1 MTITSLAVKNLG
13 RHRIR
18 TLLTSLGVAL
28 ASGTLFSILS
38 FDTGYKKSL
47 QEEVAGTGIHLF
59 VSTEGCPLEAA
70 SLIIHGGEI
79 PKFLR
84 MERLQEIKKT
94 EGVKE
99 AAGFLIFSLPT
110 PDGAKVDLFYGITDD
125 VPKLKP
131 NWKVKGN
138 WFKDDDS
145 IILGSEVARI
155 EKRGIGDKVF
165 IESLNKEFTV
175 VGVLERT
182 FGQDDGFYYLPMEV
196 AQKHF
201 RKEGKLTAVGVQLFD
216 LSKLTAVK
224 SRLESLPDV
233 YVVPAEDMSR
243 RILEL
248 VSGTKAL
255 MYAVLV
261 IALIVS
267 TLGLLNTILMAAFER
282 QREFGYLR
290 CVGADRMS
298 LVRLVLTETLILC
311 VAGGFAGILVG
322 YALSSG
328 VEGWIRGFLPYVPAG
343 KLLRPDALITSA
355 TMAVIMVLGAVA
367 GAYPAIRA
375 SKSSPVEAMRNE

>member
-13 RHRIR
+13 RHRMR
-18 TLLTSLGVAL
+18 TLLTALGVAL

-38 FDTGYKKSL
+38 FDAGYKKSL

-110 PDGAKVDLFYGITDD
+110 PDGSKVDLFYGITDD

-131 NWKVKGN
+131 NWKVKGT
-138 WFKDDDS
+138 WFQDDDS

-155 EKRGIGDKVF
+155 EKRGVGDKVF
-165 IESLNKEFTV
+165 IESLDKDFKV

-182 FGQDDGFYYLPMEV
+182 FGQDDGFYYLPMRV

-201 RKEGKLTAVGVQLFD
+201 KKEGKLTAVGVQLFD
-216 LSKLTAVK
+216 LSKLTDVK
-224 SRLESLPDV
+224 SRLESLPEV

-248 VSGTKAL
+248 VGGTKAL

-261 IALIVS
+261 VALVVS

-290 CVGADRMS
+290 CVGADRMD
-298 LVRLVLTETLILC
+298 LVRLILTETLVLC
-311 VAGGFAGILVG
+311 AAGGIAGVLIG

-328 VEGWIRGFLPYVPAG
+328 VESWMRGFLPYVPAG
-343 KLLRPDALITSA
+343 RLLRPDALITSA
-355 TMAVIMVLGAVA
+355 TIAVIVVLGAAA

-375 SKSSPVEAMRNE
+375 SKASPMEAMRND

>member
-38 FDTGYKKSL
+38 FDRGYEKSL
-47 QEEVAGTGIHLF
+47 KEEVSGTGIHLF

-79 PKFLR
+79 PKFLK
-84 MERLQEIKKT
+84 MERLQEIKNT
-94 EGVKE
+94 EGVRE

-110 PDGAKVDLFYGITDD
+110 PDGSKIDLFYGITDG

-131 NWKVKGN
+131 NWKVNGS
-138 WFKDDDS
+138 WFKDENS

-155 EKRGIGDKVF
+155 EKRGVGDKVF
-165 IESLNKEFTV
+165 IETLDKEFTI

-182 FGQDDGFYYLPMEV
+182 FGQDDGFYYLPMKV

-201 RKEGKLTAVGVQLFD
+201 KKEGKLTAVGVQLFD
-216 LSKLTAVK
+216 LSKMTEVK

-233 YVVPAEDMSR
+233 YVVPAEDISK

-248 VSGTKAL
+248 VGGTKAL
-255 MYAVLV
+255 MYAVLI
-261 IALIVS
+261 IALVVS

-290 CVGADRMS
+290 CVGADRMA
-298 LVRLVLTETLILC
+298 LVQLVLTETLILC
-311 VAGGFAGILVG
+311 LAGGIAGILIG

-328 VEGWIRGFLPYVPAG
+328 VEDWMRGFLPYVPAG
-343 KLLRPDALITSA
+343 KLLRPDAIITSV
-355 TMAVIMVLGAVA
+355 TMGVIMILGALA

>member
-1 MTITSLAVKNLG
+1 MTLTSLAVKNLG
-13 RHRIR
+13 RHRVR

-38 FDTGYKKSL
+38 FDRGYKKSL
-47 QEEVAGTGIHLF
+47 QEEVAGTGIHMF

-79 PKFLR
+79 PRFLR

-94 EGVKE
+94 EGVRE

-110 PDGAKVDLFYGITDD
+110 PDGSKIDLFYGITDD

-131 NWKVKGN
+131 NWKVNGS
-138 WFKDDDS
+138 WFNHDDS

-155 EKRGIGDKVF
+155 EKRGVGDKVF

-182 FGQDDGFYYLPMEV
+182 FGQDDGFYYLPMRV

-216 LSKLTAVK
+216 LSQLTAVK
-224 SRLESLPDV
+224 NRLESLPEV

-248 VSGTKAL
+248 VGGTKAL

-261 IALIVS
+261 IALAVS
-267 TLGLLNTILMAAFER
+267 ALGLLNTILMAAFER
-282 QREFGYLR
+282 QKEFGYLR
-290 CVGADRMS
+290 CAGANRMD
-298 LVRLVLTETLILC
+298 LVRLILTETLALC
-311 VAGGFAGILVG
+311 VVGGVAGILGG

-328 VEGWIRGFLPYVPAG
+328 VESWMRGFLPYVPAG
-343 KLLRPDALITSA
+343 KLLRPDAAIIAA
-355 TMAVIMVLGAVA
+355 TMTVITAIGALA
-367 GAYPAIRA
+367 GAYPALRA
-375 SKSSPVEAMRNE
+375 SRVSPVEAVRNE